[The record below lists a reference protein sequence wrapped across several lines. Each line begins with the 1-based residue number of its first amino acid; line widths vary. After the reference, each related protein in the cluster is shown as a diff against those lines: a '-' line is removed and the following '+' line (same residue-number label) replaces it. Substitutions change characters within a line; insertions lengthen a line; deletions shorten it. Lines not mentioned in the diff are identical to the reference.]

1 MLDLRDLSLGLMPG
15 VTAET
20 GAALAQAAGVCLE
33 SQGHA
38 QGVNLR
44 VRGDRQGNHELHWP
58 LETPQA
64 QRSWANEDEAT
75 EQGAAGVAVL
85 LAREE
90 VGYLVVERAN
100 RGAGFD
106 YWLGSQPAEV
116 APYEAKME
124 VSGIRN
130 GDESDI
136 RRRVREKLDQI
147 ARHAPS
153 VASNLPAYAVV
164 TEFSRPVA
172 EIREMKP

>member
-20 GAALAQAAGVCLE
+20 GASLAQAAGVCLE

-44 VRGDRQGNHELHWP
+44 VRGDRRGNHELHWP
-58 LETPQA
+58 LVTPQA
-64 QRSWANEDEAT
+64 QRSWANEDNAT
-75 EQGAAGVAVL
+75 EDGAAGVAVL

-90 VGYLVVERAN
+90 IGYVVVERAN
-100 RGAGFD
+100 RGTGFD
-106 YWLGSQPAEV
+106 YWLGSQSEEV

-130 GDESDI
+130 GDETDI
-136 RRRVREKLDQI
+136 RRRVREKMEQI
-147 ARHAPS
+147 ARPVPPVAP
-153 VASNLPAYAVV
+153 NLPAYAVV

-172 EIREMKP
+172 EIRESTP

>member
-1 MLDLRDLSLGLMPG
+1 M
-15 VTAET
+15 
-20 GAALAQAAGVCLE
+20 
-33 SQGHA
+33 
-38 QGVNLR
+38 
-44 VRGDRQGNHELHWP
+44 
-58 LETPQA
+58 TPQA

-90 VGYLVVERAN
+90 IGYLVVERAN

-106 YWLGSQPAEV
+106 YWLGSKPTEV

-130 GDESDI
+130 GEPNVA
-136 RRRVREKLDQI
+136 RRMREKVEQMT
-147 ARHAPS
+147 RPSPPVAPS
-153 VASNLPAYAVV
+153 LPAYAVV

-172 EIREMKP
+172 EIREKKP

>member
-15 VTAET
+15 RRHGGNGGIL
-20 GAALAQAAGVCLE
+20 GAAAGVCLE

-38 QGVNLR
+38 QGVNLQ

-58 LETPQA
+58 LVTPQA

-90 VGYLVVERAN
+90 IGYLVVERAN

-106 YWLGSQPAEV
+106 YWLGSKPTEV

-130 GDESDI
+130 GEPNVARRMREKVEQMTG
-136 RRRVREKLDQI
+136 RRRLSPP
-147 ARHAPS
+147 ASPHTPS
-153 VASNLPAYAVV
+153 
-164 TEFSRPVA
+164 
-172 EIREMKP
+172 